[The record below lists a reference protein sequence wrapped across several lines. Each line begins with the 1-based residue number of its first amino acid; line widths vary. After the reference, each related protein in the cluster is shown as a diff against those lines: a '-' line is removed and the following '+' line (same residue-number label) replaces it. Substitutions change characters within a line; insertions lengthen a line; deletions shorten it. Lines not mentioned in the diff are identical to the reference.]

1 MNRADNYSL
10 LLLAGGKSS
19 RMGTDKAEL
28 LYEGQTFVEN
38 LIEKAKGLGI
48 QNIYLSGHQKN
59 RSDVEVVWDIYPE
72 VGPLGG
78 LHAGLKAVTTPYCL
92 VLPVDI
98 PQIPSDFL
106 ESMIKEHELQC
117 LHFKEKNLPLLLECD
132 GFLEP
137 LIGIYPEKMVDFIEG
152 KIKEQRLSVFR
163 MLKEWGNRRFT
174 TDISGW
180 QIANINTQEDY
191 KNLIEMKKRDS

>member
-19 RMGTDKAEL
+19 RMGMDKAEL

-38 LIEKAKGLGI
+38 IINKVQSLGI
-48 QNIYLSGHQKN
+48 KNIFLSGYKGAKDDAQ
-59 RSDVEVVWDIYPE
+59 VVVDIYPE

-78 LHAGLKAVTTPYCL
+78 LHAGFHVVTTLYCL
-92 VLPVDI
+92 VLPIDI

-106 ESMIKEHELQC
+106 ESLLEEHFQQC
-117 LHFKEKNLPLLLECD
+117 ENSEEKDLPLLLERE

-137 LIGIYPEKMVDFIEG
+137 LIGIYPVNMVAFIEER
-152 KIKEQRLSVFR
+152 IKAQRLSVFR
-163 MLKEWGNRRFT
+163 MLKEWGSKSYT
-174 TDISGW
+174 TDIPKW
-180 QIANINTQEDY
+180 QLANINTQEDY
-191 KNLIEMKKRDS
+191 EALLNRIEI